1 MIMPFVKRSIAA
13 LSATLS
19 NLFLFLRFNLIN
31 PSEIHYRQS
40 QLLSEY
46 SFSVHEKKENIAV
59 MKISA
64 NVDMINMNFMIDFFI
79 VHLLFLNIIGK
90 SVQTFTAFE
99 ILRSSKYTSTTNY
112 YSTFSSSAI
121 LFNHILIR
129 IKYDLDPS

>member
-1 MIMPFVKRSIAA
+1 MPFVKRSIAA

-112 YSTFSSSAI
+112 YSTFSSSAT